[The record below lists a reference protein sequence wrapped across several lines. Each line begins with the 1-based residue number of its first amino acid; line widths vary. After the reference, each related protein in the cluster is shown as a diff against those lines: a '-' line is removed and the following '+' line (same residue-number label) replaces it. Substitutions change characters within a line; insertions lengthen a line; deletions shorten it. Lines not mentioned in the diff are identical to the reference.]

1 MIYDINQMLGKGAE
15 FPPRSEIA
23 RLDGYKVNALLL
35 EGEAWSVLSP
45 YQERV
50 NAVLANFSLP
60 ANFFYYYDANN
71 WADLVEK
78 YQELCFG
85 EPPEVSISEETTSDN
100 RKKTLTELFT
110 QSKFFQKAKAGCS
123 DFIALG
129 DWVTK
134 IVKVGAYMTYISVD
148 PSTWF
153 PIVSRENVE
162 EVKAHVFAWI
172 VDIDDKRKE
181 LHVQIHE
188 RGKYTNRAFEVKNYQ
203 SHTSYKDEVTG
214 QEIEHYS
221 CTIGEE
227 LEESRTT
234 FKLGTEA
241 NGVGE
246 NEFAVV
252 FSANNPRPRKIY
264 GTSDF
269 ERITSAAMEYNVR
282 MTLKNAVLDK
292 HSAPKMYGPELE
304 KQDDDDDSVAVM
316 GNYIEVSP
324 DSSVPGFLT
333 WDASMTAVENSIT
346 GVKDDIANLS
356 GMGALLNSK
365 TFGESQGYDALMI
378 KLSPAFMR
386 SKGKKDTLGEHLKKL
401 ISLLSKSYG
410 EIIPVRDISIQWHDG
425 IPQTESVRA
434 DIATKHLASGWT
446 QKRVLV
452 QDYGFTEDDAVE
464 EVEQKRLEQPS
475 FPAFG
480 IDPSGGGG
488 GDDS

>member
-1 MIYDINQMLGKGAE
+1 MIYDIEQLLKEGAE

-23 RLDGYKVNALLL
+23 RLDGYKVNSLLL
-35 EGEAWSVLSP
+35 EGEAWSVLSA
-45 YQERV
+45 YRERV
-50 NAVLANFSLP
+50 NAVLANFSIP
-60 ANFFYYYDANN
+60 ENYFYYYDANN

-85 EPPEVSISEETTSDN
+85 EPPEISIADEKSNDN
-100 RKKTLTELFT
+100 RKKTLAELFE
-110 QSKFFQKAKAGCS
+110 QSNFFQKAKSGCS

-134 IVKVGAYMTYISVD
+134 IIKVGANMTYISVD

-153 PIVSRENVE
+153 PIVARDNVE
-162 EVKAHVFAWI
+162 EVKAHVLAWL
-172 VDIDDKRKE
+172 VDINDKRKE

-188 RGKYTNRAFEVKNYQ
+188 RGKYTNRAFDVKNYQ
-203 SHTSYKDEVTG
+203 KDTIYTEATG
-214 QEIEHYS
+214 QVIQYAS
-221 CTIGEE
+221 CIIGKE
-227 LEESRTT
+227 LTETRTS
-234 FKLGTEA
+234 FKLGEEK
-241 NGVGE
+241 NGLTSDD
-246 NEFAVV
+246 FAVV
-252 FSANNPRPRKIY
+252 FSTNNPRPRKIY

-269 ERITSAAMEYNVR
+269 DRITSAAMEYNVR

-292 HSAPKMYGPELE
+292 HSAPRMYGPELE
-304 KQDDDDDSVAVM
+304 KKDDEDDGIATI
-316 GNYIEVSP
+316 GNYLEISP
-324 DSSVPGFLT
+324 ESNTPGFLT
-333 WDASMTAVENSIT
+333 WDASMTAVENSIS

-401 ISLLSKSYG
+401 ISLLSRSYG
-410 EIIPVRDISIQWHDG
+410 EKIPMKDISIQWHDG

-446 QKRVLV
+446 QKSVLV
-452 QDYGFTEDDAVE
+452 HDYGFTEDDAIE
-464 EVEQKRLEQPS
+464 EVEQKRMEQPAIPS
-475 FPAFG
+475 FG
-480 IDPSGGGG
+480 INENGGLDG
-488 GDDS
+488 

>member
-1 MIYDINQMLGKGAE
+1 MIYDINQILAKGSD

-23 RLDGYKVNALLL
+23 RLDGYKVNTLLL
-35 EGEAWSVLSP
+35 EGEAWSVLSA

-60 ANFFYYYDANN
+60 ANYFYYYDANS

-78 YQELCFG
+78 YQELCYG
-85 EPPEVSISEETTSDN
+85 DLPQISVVDSASSDN
-100 RKKTLTELFT
+100 RKNALAELFE

-134 IVKVGAYMTYISVD
+134 IVKSGAYMTYISVD

-162 EVKAHVFAWI
+162 EVKMHVFAWL
-172 VDIDDKRKE
+172 VDVDEKRKE
-181 LHVQIHE
+181 LHVQVHE
-188 RGKYTNRAFEVKNYQ
+188 PGKFTNRAFEVKNYQ
-203 SHTSYKDEVTG
+203 AHTTYTESTG
-214 QEIEHYS
+214 QEIQHFS
-221 CTIGEE
+221 CKIGDE
-227 LEESRTT
+227 LAESRTS
-234 FKLGTEA
+234 FKLGEER
-241 NGVGE
+241 NGLAP

-252 FSANNPRPRKIY
+252 FSTNNPRPRRIY

-269 ERITSAAMEYNVR
+269 DRITSSAMEYNVR

-304 KQDDDDDSVAVM
+304 KQDDDDDSIAVV

-324 DSSVPGFLT
+324 EASVPGFLT

-401 ISLLSKSYG
+401 VSLLSQSYG
-410 EIIPVRDISIQWHDG
+410 EKIPMREISLQWHDG

-446 QKRVLV
+446 KKRVLMN
-452 QDYGFTEDDAVE
+452 DYGLKEEDAE
-464 EVEQKRLEQPS
+464 AEIEQKRLEE
-475 FPAFG
+475 PAIPAMG
-480 IDPSGGGG
+480 MTDDPDD
-488 GDDS
+488 GDDI